1 MRAQLF
7 KIKDEYYLRSINTN
21 SGGQICESILA
32 STCNEGQYNLD
43 LDNCKLIEQTQP
55 DQLEWLVSIKMKRV
69 AIGYEI
75 INSIKSI
82 KGSGSKITKYDY
94 IPITDNNNFIIL
106 KSIH

>member
-43 LDNCKLIEQTQP
+43 
-55 DQLEWLVSIKMKRV
+55 
-69 AIGYEI
+69 
-75 INSIKSI
+75 
-82 KGSGSKITKYDY
+82 
-94 IPITDNNNFIIL
+94 
-106 KSIH
+106 